1 MGPELS
7 VEDSI
12 KYQVLS
18 EGTAFIGVVEQDNL
32 GEELEE
38 IEPIRFGQGVIRLP
52 EPEFPFFEEEAF
64 FGGGAAFGP
73 VPFVVPSIS
82 IAQPAIIGR
91 AAIAQPSISI

>member
-18 EGTAFIGVVEQDNL
+18 EGTAFIGVVEQDDL
-32 GEELEE
+32 DQELEE

-64 FGGGAAFGP
+64 FGGGGFGP
-73 VPFVVPSIS
+73 VPFAVPSIS
-82 IAQPAIIGR
+82 IAQPTIISR
-91 AAIAQPSISI
+91 AAIAQPSI